1 MSSEKARRANRRA
14 LLALPM
20 QLWMAVF
27 VGVALLYIVGLSF
40 LARGEALRVT
50 DEFTLDNYARLLDP
64 KYPKAL
70 WLSIRLAALT
80 TVLSVL
86 LGYPF
91 AYFMARVSPRW
102 RTWLMLLIIA
112 PFWTNAL
119 IRIYGWKILLYANG
133 PINQL
138 LLALGLIDRPLK
150 LLYTQGAV
158 LVGMVYAM
166 IPFVI
171 LPVYTGMERMDWT
184 AVEAA
189 RDLGAGPVRA
199 FFTVTLPMTRA
210 SLQTACVLTFLP
222 SVGLIFLSDLLGG
235 ANTALWGNLVQD
247 ELLKSR
253 DLPFAAALSTMLLLL
268 TALVILLYRRA
279 GGKGEDMVF

>member
-1 MSSEKARRANRRA
+1 MAAKREERRRA
-14 LLALPM
+14 LMALPM
-20 QLWMAVF
+20 QLWVVAF
-27 VGVALLYIVGLSF
+27 IGVALLYIVGLSF
-40 LARGEALRVT
+40 LARGEALSVT
-50 DEFTLDNYARLLDP
+50 GEATLENYARLLDP

-70 WLSIRLAALT
+70 WLSIRLATLT
-80 TVLSVL
+80 TLFSLL

-102 RTWLMLLIIA
+102 RAWLMILIIA

-138 LLALGLIDRPLK
+138 LQGLGLIQKPLK

-158 LVGMVYAM
+158 LIGMVYAM

-171 LPVYTGMERMDWT
+171 LPIYTGMERMDWT

-189 RDLGAGPVRA
+189 RDLGASPIKA
-199 FFTVTLPMTRA
+199 FLTVTVPMTRS
-210 SLQTACVLTFLP
+210 SLQAACVLTFLP
-222 SVGLIFLSDLLGG
+222 SVGLIFLSDILGG

-253 DLPFAAALSTMLLLL
+253 DLPFAAALSVVLLLL
-268 TALVILLYRRA
+268 TAIVIVLYRRA
-279 GGKGEDMVF
+279 GGTGEDMVF